1 MATKDTAAEERRTVQ
16 VVEFLLGKEH
26 FAIDLFD
33 VREVVEYTTITKLPQ
48 VPPYVKGIIDLRGE
62 ITTIID
68 LKERLNIREGAE
80 VADEARRIIVLDEQ
94 NMKSKLGVM
103 VDDVSSVSTFE
114 LEQVDQSSASFSKED
129 SAILGIIKK
138 KVRVKDRDETDLVI
152 WIDIRKILADLESG
166 C

>member
-1 MATKDTAAEERRTVQ
+1 
-16 VVEFLLGKEH
+16 
-26 FAIDLFD
+26 
-33 VREVVEYTTITKLPQ
+33 
-48 VPPYVKGIIDLRGE
+48 
-62 ITTIID
+62 
-68 LKERLNIREGAE
+68 
-80 VADEARRIIVLDEQ
+80 
-94 NMKSKLGVM
+94 MKSKLGVM

-152 WIDIRKILADLESG
+152 WIDIRKMLADLESG